1 MPFAEPRPHRRPF
14 FAQGDKRITV
24 VPARQSMNLAIT
36 SFTAANQDERSHFV
50 QLISTD
56 GLSQDRLLLEVLI
69 PDGTTIHFP
78 FPHPLMVGVGRSL
91 IADDEVKVG
100 LCPMTVVG
108 YEWLAADDT
117 RNVISLFKGIFTRLI
132 PGLRFRRDEPSA

>member
-14 FAQGDKRITV
+14 YAQGDNRIMV
-24 VPARQSMNLAIT
+24 VPARQNMNLAVT
-36 SFTAANQDERSHFV
+36 SFTMANQDQRSHFV

-69 PDGTTIHFP
+69 PSETTIHFP

-91 IADDEVKVG
+91 IAEDEVHDVA
-100 LCPMTVVG
+100 CPMTVVG
-108 YEWLAADDT
+108 YEWLADDDT
-117 RNVISLFKGIFTRLI
+117 RSIISLFKR
-132 PGLRFRRDEPSA
+132 RFAR